1 MLSRSDLL
9 SNLHVDDLNN
19 LSDLQVA
26 KKIIDKFLE
35 PLQALQPLQVMDLN
49 TNAMSNV
56 LTVRELEV

>member
-19 LSDLQVA
+19 FSDLQVA
-26 KKIIDKFLE
+26 KKINDKFLE

-49 TNAMSNV
+49 TNTMSNV
-56 LTVRELEV
+56 LTVKELEV